1 MTDNSPPAGM
11 NTATLGVGEAL
22 ARLIAFGASLLIARR
37 LGPDAFGVIGV
48 ASGLL
53 LYLTQVADQGIELVG
68 VPLVARDELRAR
80 PVVSATLAYRML
92 AALGLAAIVGL
103 IARVVLPAPDG
114 RVLALYAPTL
124 VLAAASTRWVLLGLR
139 HPGVVAVARVAG
151 ELVALAMVAM
161 LVQLP
166 ADLPWVP
173 LAAIA
178 GGLLTAMVMLVGTWR
193 AGMPVSVSFRWAD
206 CRELFVR
213 GRPIVAFT
221 LLGLILFNF
230 DLIFL
235 RFVKGE
241 AAAGEYA
248 AAYTFIAFASNLIVA
263 FAHSVMPSLARSRD
277 AEAGGDGDRL
287 YGGAVT
293 QVVALTL
300 PAAIG
305 GAVVASSLVT
315 LVFGD
320 AFLPGAV
327 ALRWL
332 VLSLPFAAIREIAVV
347 AVIASGGE
355 RSLVRV
361 NLVTVVCNVALNLI
375 LVPTYGLAGAAA
387 ATLTTE
393 VIRLALAYRAAALV
407 GFHFSSLRRLVK
419 PIVATIVMG
428 VALYLTGGDSLW
440 RAVLAGA
447 AAYGVALVALG
458 GVRFR
463 GRALPDLTL

>member
-1 MTDNSPPAGM
+1 M
-11 NTATLGVGEAL
+11 NTATLGVGEAV

-37 LGPDAFGVIGV
+37 LGPDAFGIVGV

-80 PVVSATLAYRML
+80 AVVSATLTYRVL
-92 AALGLAAIVGL
+92 AAVALALVVAV
-103 IARVVLPAPDG
+103 IATSVFPAPDG

-124 VLAAASTRWVLLGLR
+124 ILAAASTRWVLLGVR
-139 HPGVVAVARVAG
+139 RPGVVAAARIAG
-151 ELVALAMVAM
+151 ELVALGLVAI
-161 LVQLP
+161 LVQR
-166 ADLPWVP
+166 ANDLPWVP

-178 GGLLTAMVMLVGTWR
+178 GGVLTTVLMMAGTWK
-193 AGMPVSVSFRWAD
+193 AGMRLGVSWSWQV

-213 GRPIVAFT
+213 GRPLVAFT
-221 LLGLILFNF
+221 LLGLVLFNF

-235 RFVKGE
+235 RYVKGE

-248 AAYTFIAFASNLIVA
+248 AAYTFIAFSSNLIVA
-263 FAHSVMPSLARSRD
+263 FAHSVMPTLARSRD
-277 AEAGGDGDRL
+277 TTEGGVRDRL
-287 YGGAVT
+287 YDGAVA

-300 PAAIG
+300 PVAIG
-305 GAVVASSLVT
+305 GAVVAST
-315 LVFGD
+315 LLTFVFGD

-347 AVIASGGE
+347 AVIASDGE

-361 NLVTVVCNVALNLI
+361 NLVTVICNVALNI
-375 LVPTYGLAGAAA
+375 ALVPTYGLAGAAA

-393 VIRLALAYRAAALV
+393 VIRLALASRAAAMV
-407 GFHFSSLRRLVK
+407 GYRFSSLRRLAK
-419 PIVATIVMG
+419 PVAATLAMG
-428 VALYLTGGDSLW
+428 GVLYLTGADPLW
-440 RAVLAGA
+440 RALLAGA
-447 AAYGVALVALG
+447 VAYGVALVAVG

-463 GRALPDLTL
+463 GLALPDLTL